1 MELYHR
7 SDLISKADAMCA
19 QRSYG
24 SSRNEAEISRCET
37 VLNATLAEMDHHHS
51 TKLHDFRQ
59 ITTAYLD
66 GEIAHHRSVLE
77 KLQGARDA
85 MDLDDG
91 QDQGQDTSCPP
102 NRYEGQLRAPHQ
114 AGSLPRS
121 GEHVWDRAGLGV
133 MSTGMRVLDGLGQM
147 VGR

>member
-1 MELYHR
+1 MCEQHSHR
-7 SDLISKADAMCA
+7 
-19 QRSYG
+19 

-37 VLNATLAEMDHHHS
+37 VLNATLAEMDHHHW
-51 TKLHDFRQ
+51 TKLHDFRR

-77 KLQGARDA
+77 RLQGARDA
-85 MDLDDG
+85 MDLDDE
-91 QDQGQDTSCPP
+91 QDQDTTCPP
-102 NRYEGQLRAPHQ
+102 SRYEGQLRAPHQ
-114 AGSLPRS
+114 AEPLPRS

-133 MSTGMRVLDGLGQM
+133 MSTGIRVLDGLGQM